1 MARYFIEVAYL
12 GTSFNGFQIQDNQLT
27 VQGEVNRALS
37 LILKQEIQT
46 TTSSRTDAGVHAYQ
60 NFLHFDTEKPLTNK
74 TIYSMNAIVHK
85 DLVVKNI
92 YAVELNNHSR
102 FDATGRKYSYHIIQE
117 KNPFLKDTAYFFP
130 FPIDVELMNEAAK
143 LLIGKFDFTSFS
155 KRNTHVN
162 NYFCTIDLAYWEVHK
177 NSITFHIQ
185 SNRFLRGMV
194 RAIVATLLQV
204 GRGKISIRDFQSII
218 DSKDCTKADFS
229 AEGCG
234 LFLEEVKYNIPL
246 TPLELLK

>member
-12 GTSFNGFQIQDNQLT
+12 GTSFNGFQIQGKQLT
-27 VQGEVNRALS
+27 IQGEINRALS
-37 LILKQEIQT
+37 LVLKQEIQT

-60 NFLHFDTEKPLTNK
+60 NFLHFDTEKRITTK

-85 DLVVKNI
+85 DLVIKNI
-92 YAVELNNHSR
+92 YIVEPNNHSR
-102 FDATGRKYSYHIIQE
+102 FDATGRKYSYHVIQE
-117 KNPFLKDTAYFFP
+117 KNPFLKETAYFFP
-130 FPIDVELMNEAAK
+130 FPIDVELMNEAAQ

-155 KRNTHVN
+155 KRNTDVN
-162 NYFCTIDLAYWEVHK
+162 NYYCTIELAYWENQK
-177 NSITFHIQ
+177 NSLTFHIQ

-204 GRGKISIRDFQSII
+204 GRKKISIQDFQSII

-246 TPLELLK
+246 KPVEH

>member
-92 YAVELNNHSR
+92 YAVEL
-102 FDATGRKYSYHIIQE
+102 YC
-117 KNPFLKDTAYFFP
+117 LFF
-130 FPIDVELMNEAAK
+130 
-143 LLIGKFDFTSFS
+143 
-155 KRNTHVN
+155 
-162 NYFCTIDLAYWEVHK
+162 
-177 NSITFHIQ
+177 SIPH
-185 SNRFLRGMV
+185 
-194 RAIVATLLQV
+194 
-204 GRGKISIRDFQSII
+204 
-218 DSKDCTKADFS
+218 
-229 AEGCG
+229 
-234 LFLEEVKYNIPL
+234 
-246 TPLELLK
+246 

>member
-12 GTSFNGFQIQDNQLT
+12 GTSFNGFQIQDKQLT
-27 VQGEVNRALS
+27 IQGEINRALS
-37 LILKQEIQT
+37 LVLKQEIQT
-46 TTSSRTDAGVHAYQ
+46 TTSSRTDACVHAYQ
-60 NFLHFDTEKPLTNK
+60 NYLHFDTEKRITTK

-85 DLVVKNI
+85 DLVIKNI
-92 YAVELNNHSR
+92 YIVEPNNHSR
-102 FDATGRKYSYHIIQE
+102 FDAIGRKYSYHVIQE
-117 KNPFLKDTAYFFP
+117 KNPFLKETAYFFP
-130 FPIDVELMNEAAK
+130 FPIDVELMNEAAQ

-155 KRNTHVN
+155 KRNTDVN
-162 NYFCTIDLAYWEVHK
+162 NYYCTIELAYWENQK
-177 NSITFHIQ
+177 NSLTFHIQ

-204 GRGKISIRDFQSII
+204 GRKKISIQDFQSII

-246 TPLELLK
+246 KPVEH

>member
-12 GTSFNGFQIQDNQLT
+12 GTSFNGFQIQDKQLT
-27 VQGEVNRALS
+27 IQGEINRALS
-37 LILKQEIQT
+37 IVLKQEIQT
-46 TTSSRTDAGVHAYQ
+46 TTSSRTDSGVHAYQ
-60 NFLHFDTEKPLTNK
+60 NYLHFDTDKQITTK

-85 DLVVKNI
+85 DLVIKNI
-92 YAVELNNHSR
+92 YIVESSNHSR
-102 FDATGRKYSYHIIQE
+102 FDATGRKYSYHVIQE
-117 KNPFLKDTAYFFP
+117 KNPFLKETAYFFP
-130 FPIDVELMNEAAK
+130 FPIDIELMNEAAQ

-155 KRNTHVN
+155 KRNTDVN
-162 NYFCTIDLAYWEVHK
+162 NYYCTIELAYWENQK
-177 NSITFHIQ
+177 NSLTFHIQ

-204 GRGKISIRDFQSII
+204 GRKKISIQDFQSII

-234 LFLEEVKYNIPL
+234 LFLDEVKYNIPL
-246 TPLELLK
+246 KPVEH

>member
-12 GTSFNGFQIQDNQLT
+12 GTSFNGFQIQDKQLT
-27 VQGEVNRALS
+27 IQGEINRALS
-37 LILKQEIQT
+37 LVLKQEIQT

-60 NFLHFDTEKPLTNK
+60 NYLHFDTEKRITTK

-85 DLVVKNI
+85 DLVIKNI
-92 YAVELNNHSR
+92 YIVESSNHSR
-102 FDATGRKYSYHIIQE
+102 FDATGRKYSYHVIQE
-117 KNPFLKDTAYFFP
+117 KNPFLKETAYFFP
-130 FPIDVELMNEAAK
+130 FPIDVELMNEAAQ

-155 KRNTHVN
+155 KRNTDVN
-162 NYFCTIDLAYWEVHK
+162 NYYCTIELAYWENQKH
-177 NSITFHIQ
+177 SLTFHIQ

-204 GRGKISIRDFQSII
+204 GRKKISIQDFQSII

-246 TPLELLK
+246 KPVEH

>member
-27 VQGEVNRALS
+27 VQGEINRALS
-37 LILKQEIQT
+37 LILKQAIQT

-60 NFLHFDTEKPLTNK
+60 NFLHFDTEKPLSTK
-74 TIYSMNAIVHK
+74 TIYSMNAIVHA
-85 DLVVKNI
+85 DLVIKNI
-92 YAVELNNHSR
+92 YAVASDNHSR
-102 FDATGRKYSYHIIQE
+102 FDATGRKYSYHVIQE
-117 KNPFLKDTAYFFP
+117 KNPFLKETSYFFP
-130 FPIDVELMNEAAK
+130 FAIDVELMNEAAK

-155 KRNTHVN
+155 KRNTDVN
-162 NYFCTIDLAYWEVHK
+162 NYFCTIELAYWEVHK
-177 NSITFHIQ
+177 NYLTFHIQ

-204 GRGKISIRDFQSII
+204 GRKKISIQDFQSII

-229 AEGCG
+229 ADGCG

-246 TPLELLK
+246 KPVEHLK

>member
-12 GTSFNGFQIQDNQLT
+12 GTSFNGFQIQDKQLT
-27 VQGEVNRALS
+27 IQGEINRALS
-37 LILKQEIQT
+37 LVLKQEIQT

-60 NFLHFDTEKPLTNK
+60 NYLHFDTDKQITTK

-85 DLVVKNI
+85 DLVIKNI
-92 YAVELNNHSR
+92 YIVESSNHSR
-102 FDATGRKYSYHIIQE
+102 FDATGRKYSYHVIQE
-117 KNPFLKDTAYFFP
+117 KNPFLKETAYFFP
-130 FPIDVELMNEAAK
+130 FPIDVELMNEAAQ

-155 KRNTHVN
+155 KRNTDVN
-162 NYFCTIDLAYWEVHK
+162 NYYCTIELAYWENQKH
-177 NSITFHIQ
+177 SLTFHIQ

-204 GRGKISIRDFQSII
+204 GRKKISIQDFQSII

-246 TPLELLK
+246 KPVEH